1 MRYAKVS
8 CANFILVIY
17 SNASQLTYSLIRPL
31 AMTRRVIWI
40 RSVRPSAQTFSWSW
54 LFSFLREPNM
64 VLGVHVVLCMTAR
77 FFEKNV
83 FPSKRGKLARP
94 RFLWMYRK
102 VQFFLLVLY
111 FFISLVYNE
120 SLYYCSFSMPEQI
133 SYLGKF
139 WFLRYGPKCSWPIRL
154 RNFSINRG
162 TLKLAV
168 SNKEIN
174 ETNWFLVC
182 LCNSFLRNGPLCFSD
197 FWRNGR

>member
-120 SLYYCSFSMPEQI
+120 SLYYCNSGMLEQI
-133 SYLGKF
+133 SYFGKF
-139 WFLRYGPKCSWPIRL
+139 WFLRYGPKMLLTNQIAGFFNQSQDSKIGCISQ
-154 RNFSINRG
+154 RN
-162 TLKLAV
+162 
-168 SNKEIN
+168 
-174 ETNWFLVC
+174 
-182 LCNSFLRNGPLCFSD
+182 
-197 FWRNGR
+197 